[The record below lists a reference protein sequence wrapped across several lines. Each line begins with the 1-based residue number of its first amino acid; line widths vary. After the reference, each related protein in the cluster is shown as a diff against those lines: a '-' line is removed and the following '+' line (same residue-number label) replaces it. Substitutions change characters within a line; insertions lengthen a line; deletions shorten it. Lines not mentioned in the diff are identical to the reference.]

1 MPPSRRNARTG
12 HTTDVAA
19 LPIAG
24 ETRTHRRMDFAF
36 HHVRAEPAYTLV
48 EAIAYPSLDP
58 PTGKA
63 KVPASEAWRVDT
75 YGTFMRADT
84 LRRFAH
90 DFMVQGRAIDSDHD
104 HGVIGALVESYLTR
118 DGHPEYPPG
127 VWVTTVKVTDADT
140 RARIAAK
147 KLKGLSIEFFSA
159 VREVKVT
166 FEKIGP
172 KKLGE
177 IVDPLPIFL
186 SLVENPA
193 IRIGFSGVEAS
204 DGAETGDTQEG
215 DGEGTDPAEPAEG
228 EGADAP
234 GAVAAKSTATTAATD
249 VAELELDEPT
259 VAEWSIG
266 ARAALTADRIDGSPT
281 THFWRCADPSTAA
294 AASTTAGD
302 VASRKTP
309 EETVPMEIQ
318 SQTPAPT
325 EKDTAT
331 DTALTTGAIA
341 AATIAP
347 ATTVDAT
354 ATTETPAPA
363 ATTSTTD
370 AAPAPASNA
379 STTDVAPSTD
389 TSVATSTPADSDDR
403 EHPAPAHAALSAD
416 FENALIARVTLA
428 ARGVRTS
435 DEFTPEV
442 AADIRKRADAGEGFA
457 AIWAEKKAMTTFR
470 AVAQA
475 AEWTLYCVMDD
486 AFYDYGST
494 DEGKVDAV
502 EQAAKEFAVAMSAIC
517 AEARTDLA
525 ARSAGTA
532 ATTGTDGAAAEPV
545 KHAARAGKALSKK
558 NLDRLTAIC
567 TQLTGASTDLTG
579 MIAEYSEPA
588 EGEGTGDGTATQL
601 SATPK
606 AGDGPAP
613 TRVERTA
620 REAELEAKVTE
631 LQKRVEELEE
641 VPGAPRS
648 AGEQRGAGSGNPAPA
663 KTGFRWG
670 IIPDSLLPRR

>member
-1 MPPSRRNARTG
+1 MPTRRQPLARSG

-58 PTGKA
+58 PAGKA

-118 DGHPEYPPG
+118 EGHPEYPPG

-204 DGAETGDTQEG
+204 DGAETGDTEEG
-215 DGEGTDPAEPAEG
+215 DAEGTDPAEPAEG
-228 EGADAP
+228 EGTDAP
-234 GAVAAKSTATTAATD
+234 GAVAAKSTD
-249 VAELELDEPT
+249 GAEIEHDEPT

-294 AASTTAGD
+294 SASTTAGD

-347 ATTVDAT
+347 ATAVDAT
-354 ATTETPAPA
+354 ATATTTEAPAP
-363 ATTSTTD
+363 TTTTTTTD
-370 AAPAPASNA
+370 AAPASNA
-379 STTDVAPSTD
+379 STTDVASSAD
-389 TSVATSTPADSDDR
+389 TSVATSATPAVDP
-403 EHPAPAHAALSAD
+403 EPAAVTPTPAHAALSAD
-416 FENALIARVTLA
+416 FENALITRVTLA

-435 DEFTPEV
+435 DGFTPEV
-442 AADIRKRADAGEGFA
+442 AAEIRKRAEAGEGFA
-457 AIWAEKKAMTTFR
+457 AIWAENKAMTTFR

-486 AFYDYGST
+486 AFYDYDAT
-494 DEGKVDAV
+494 DEGKVDAI

-525 ARSAGTA
+525 ARAAGKTVDPNA
-532 ATTGTDGAAAEPV
+532 PSVTHG
-545 KHAARAGKALSKK
+545 ARAGKALSKK
-558 NLDRLTAIC
+558 NLDRLTTIC
-567 TQLTGASTDLTG
+567 TQLQGASTDLSG
-579 MIAEYSEPA
+579 MIAEHSEPA
-588 EGEGTGDGTATQL
+588 EGEGDGTATQL

-606 AGDGPAP
+606 TGDGPAP

-620 REAELEAKVTE
+620 REVELEAKVTE

-641 VPGAPRS
+641 APGAPRS
-648 AGEQRGAGSGNPAPA
+648 AGEQRGEGTGNPAPA